1 MATGFHGTH
10 GASCRSETSFLSK
23 HSTLCRATSHRGRKL
38 VNARMLADNG
48 CSQALSEPS
57 NSQYDLRDTE
67 RSIEVGNLQIY
78 PSTKQVLTP
87 LRDPQA
93 RSAVGLTRE
102 TILRKT
108 FKVGE
113 AGDPRGSAALTRH
126 EGVSRIEAFYS
137 MPRNAASY
145 WTEFIQEDQVINA
158 KSSSQLF
165 PWKPRKSAYRRS
177 FSTEIETSATVL
189 GDHPKGEAPKA
200 LAENGG
206 ATDRKEKIIPQQL
219 DPKNIFDVIT
229 STANLRAAWYE
240 MKSHTGNAT
249 PGANVETGITDSW
262 FTRTSSQLK
271 TGKYKYLPSRR
282 VPKKIGGVRPLTVVD
297 PRDQIVQ
304 RAFLRI
310 LEPFFEGEFSV
321 KDITEKRYNQ
331 MKLQS
336 MTSPTRRA
344 KYLERAEVAR
354 SLTPGDPIKGG
365 LSPPMTRTD
374 VFRRGDAKS
383 YTFYEKVW
391 TRPKI
396 FAPNSYGF
404 RTGCGVHS
412 ALQQIKSWPGT
423 LNWWLDYDVVPSGPL
438 NSVKVELRHH
448 RMINILRKHVPNQQ
462 LLDEVLKMLGHST
475 LRLGGLSISN
485 EIGTLSRFLFN
496 VYMNEF
502 DKFVLKLQ
510 KGVSTHEICRA
521 KGHTD
526 HARIEDR
533 FSGKR
538 FAALITRVGIQKA
551 LNMKKE
557 AYAASR
563 KTGQPASGSRR
574 IFYIRYADAILVG
587 IQGPR
592 SFAIEIQKALN
603 RFLKSDLH
611 LNIKDEAPKSA
622 PSGVKIPFLGFCINA
637 QARSKLVSVRA
648 KEIESATRKRRKIL
662 ARLRSFNVAHAGIV
676 ERLARK
682 NFLAK
687 VNQVGHR
694 LKVRSTNKLATLQ
707 HLSKVAALE
716 TIRAKLVASS
726 SELIAS
732 IDQELQN
739 YKAEPR
745 PTVDR
750 SSSDLDGPSSDPL
763 VATQARQEAYTYD
776 RWFQNLST
784 SLEDS
789 WSDLGR
795 QSLSKHMNQVKQLLK
810 DACAAAADTA
820 AAEAQAVKGL
830 KKSRSQL
837 PDSEAPAVLLAK
849 DTCTPFIRIRADIK
863 QLRDRLREMLIL
875 EPRNSNPRFVP
886 GLINEDDSTI
896 IKWYTHKARGYLN
909 WFRCAD
915 NFEEVK
921 TLVNYHLRYSLLRTL
936 ATKRNMTQGKAIRIC
951 GLTPKVITKDRDDK
965 PRVVAQ
971 FLEPHAIRSMSKKFL
986 VG

>member
-1 MATGFHGTH
+1 M
-10 GASCRSETSFLSK
+10 
-23 HSTLCRATSHRGRKL
+23 
-38 VNARMLADNG
+38 NARMLADNG
-48 CSQALSEPS
+48 RSKALSEPS

-67 RSIEVGNLQIY
+67 RSIEVGNLKIY
-78 PSTKQVLTP
+78 PSTNRG
-87 LRDPQA
+87 LRQIQSWAP
-93 RSAVGLTRE
+93 SAVGLTRE

-108 FKVGE
+108 FQVGE
-113 AGDPRGSAALTRH
+113 GSKAALKAALTRH

-189 GDHPKGEAPKA
+189 GDHPKGENF

-206 ATDRKEKIIPQQL
+206 ATDRKSKIIPQQL

-229 STANLRAAWYE
+229 SIANLRAAWYE
-240 MKSHTGNAT
+240 IKSHPGSAT
-249 PGANVETGITDSW
+249 PGADGETLTGITDSW

-271 TGKYKYLPSRR
+271 TGNYKYLPSRR
-282 VPKKIGGVRPLTVVD
+282 VNMIGGAGISVDFVNPMGPLTGS

-310 LEPFFEGEFSV
+310 LERFFEGEFSV
-321 KDITEKRYNQ
+321 KEITEKRYNQ
-331 MKLQS
+331 VKLQS

-344 KYLERAEVAR
+344 KYFPSLPGSVDIHDGVAHYVPACAERKR
-354 SLTPGDPIKGG
+354 
-365 LSPPMTRTD
+365 MTRTD
-374 VFRRGDAKS
+374 VFRRGDAKSKS

-637 QARSKLVSVRA
+637 QARSKLVSARA

-662 ARLRSFNVAHAGIV
+662 ARLRSFHVAHAGIV

-687 VNQVGHR
+687 VNEVGHR
-694 LKVRSTNKLATLQ
+694 LKVSWRSKTKLAPLKN
-707 HLSKVAALE
+707 LSKVAALE

-726 SELIAS
+726 EELMAS
-732 IDQELQN
+732 IDKELHN
-739 YKAEPR
+739 YTQKAEPR

-750 SSSDLDGPSSDPL
+750 SASDPSSDPL
-763 VATQARQEAYTYD
+763 VATQARQEAYTYG